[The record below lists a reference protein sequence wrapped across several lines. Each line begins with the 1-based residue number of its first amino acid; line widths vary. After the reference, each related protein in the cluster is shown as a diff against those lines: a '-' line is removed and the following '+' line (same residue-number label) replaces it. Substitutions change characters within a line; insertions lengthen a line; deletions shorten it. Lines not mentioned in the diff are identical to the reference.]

1 MPQGDAEAA
10 IFGALALWG
19 SFGLMAFGAMSQ
31 ALPPELHHDMLLHL
45 AMSEAPHAI
54 VDPQGRCTWLTRG
67 FWRVIT
73 TTPPAYWPMDF
84 LPASFPADLRSW
96 ITNSSQNWQELL
108 QWLQHSGKNM
118 TITRPRPDQ
127 RGTLEWQI
135 SLLPGAA
142 NQPITE
148 ASFWVSVQDVTHRQ
162 HHELTRLEILQRY
175 ENAIQGSFDGLWEW
189 NFQTGHVWL
198 SPRYHEL
205 MGCTQTLP
213 PVPESLFDFIL
224 EEDRTAVADQLGAY
238 NHGRSPKFEI
248 VCRARKRNGDVRWLL
263 VRAIN
268 QKDSQGR
275 LLKIIGSHTD
285 ITQLILAEQIL
296 LDAIEGIQDG
306 FALFSTDDKL
316 LLCNERYLEIYPYSR
331 NLVPLIGR
339 SFEELLREGLRVG
352 YFADDLALSD
362 PEQWLQERLVFHR
375 TPNGP
380 PIEQKLADG
389 RWIQIRERV
398 TKEGGIVGIRSD
410 ITALKQRALEL
421 DEAKKRAEHAN
432 EAKTSFLATISHE
445 LRTPM
450 TGVIGMAELLR
461 TTNLDEDQRRYTEL
475 LQRSARSML
484 DLLNDMLDL
493 SKIEAGRL
501 DLEII
506 PVDLYNLV
514 RDVVDLFRPR
524 AEEKRIGIGFHFDRR
539 VPSLIQGDP
548 TRLRQI
554 LFNLVSNAVK
564 FTESGSV
571 QIRVAVI
578 PSQTTN
584 LRLMFEVED
593 TGIGISTAQIET
605 IFEPFQQAETSTARR
620 FGGSGLGLAICKKLV
635 TAMDGTIEVSSQPD
649 KGTIFTVC
657 IDVQPDADQQPKAIA
672 NSQPVA
678 ITVPPT
684 PITPPISEPV
694 AEPVPPV
701 QTSPPSSDTIPVTR
715 PLQILLA
722 EDNQTTSL
730 LVRSILDKRG
740 HTIICVPNGKAALE
754 AVQQHTIDVILMDA
768 NMPDM
773 DGTTA
778 TKMIRTLPP
787 PLNAVPIY
795 ALTADV
801 MPEKR
806 QLLLASGMNG
816 VLGKPIDWHALDQ
829 TLGMIGRPIEPPRT
843 PPITEI
849 TIASPLPIAPAPATA
864 TIPKGLDG
872 KKWAEMVDL
881 LGFQDARGLCLHGIL
896 DAEDMVSE
904 IGDLLHENQ
913 HRPGREGRYFHLVHS
928 LSGLLA
934 NIGAL
939 EWASLCRKLHQ
950 DDVAKHRIEW
960 LEMIREGLTALYD
973 LLQN

>member
-1 MPQGDAEAA
+1 
-10 IFGALALWG
+10 
-19 SFGLMAFGAMSQ
+19 MS
-31 ALPPELHHDMLLHL
+31 
-45 AMSEAPHAI
+45 
-54 VDPQGRCTWLTRG
+54 
-67 FWRVIT
+67 
-73 TTPPAYWPMDF
+73 
-84 LPASFPADLRSW
+84 
-96 ITNSSQNWQELL
+96 
-108 QWLQHSGKNM
+108 
-118 TITRPRPDQ
+118 
-127 RGTLEWQI
+127 
-135 SLLPGAA
+135 
-142 NQPITE
+142 
-148 ASFWVSVQDVTHRQ
+148 
-162 HHELTRLEILQRY
+162 HEI
-175 ENAIQGSFDGLWEW
+175 
-189 NFQTGHVWL
+189 
-198 SPRYHEL
+198 
-205 MGCTQTLP
+205 
-213 PVPESLFDFIL
+213 
-224 EEDRTAVADQLGAY
+224 
-238 NHGRSPKFEI
+238 
-248 VCRARKRNGDVRWLL
+248 
-263 VRAIN
+263 
-268 QKDSQGR
+268 
-275 LLKIIGSHTD
+275 
-285 ITQLILAEQIL
+285 
-296 LDAIEGIQDG
+296 
-306 FALFSTDDKL
+306 
-316 LLCNERYLEIYPYSR
+316 
-331 NLVPLIGR
+331 
-339 SFEELLREGLRVG
+339 
-352 YFADDLALSD
+352 
-362 PEQWLQERLVFHR
+362 R
-375 TPNGP
+375 TP
-380 PIEQKLADG
+380 L
-389 RWIQIRERV
+389 
-398 TKEGGIVGIRSD
+398 
-410 ITALKQRALEL
+410 
-421 DEAKKRAEHAN
+421 H
-432 EAKTSFLATISHE
+432 
-445 LRTPM
+445 
-450 TGVIGMAELLR
+450 GVLG
-461 TTNLDEDQRRYTEL
+461 
-475 LQRSARSML
+475 ML
-484 DLLNDMLDL
+484 DLLQNGGPPAQQGEHLQLARRSAGHLLHIVDEILDF
-493 SKIEAGRL
+493 SKIEAGKMA
-501 DLEII
+501 LEAT
-506 PVDLYNLV
+506 PFDFEALA
-514 RDVVDLFRPR
+514 RDVFALFRP
-524 AEEKRIGIGFHFDRR
+524 AAAAKGVDMTLVSENIPA
-539 VPSLIQGDP
+539 VLTGDP
-548 TRLRQI
+548 TRLRQV
-554 LFNLVSNAVK
+554 LSNLVSNAVK

-578 PSQTTN
+578 PSPKTN
-584 LRLMFEVED
+584 LRLMFQVED
-593 TGIGISTAQIET
+593 TGIGISPAQIET

-657 IDVQPDADQQPKAIA
+657 IDVQPDADHQPSTVSDTLTMAI
-672 NSQPVA
+672 
-678 ITVPPT
+678 PT

-694 AEPVPPV
+694 AEPLPPV
-701 QTSPPSSDTIPVTR
+701 QTSNPNSDTIPVTR

-773 DGTTA
+773 DGATA

-973 LLQN
+973 SLQN